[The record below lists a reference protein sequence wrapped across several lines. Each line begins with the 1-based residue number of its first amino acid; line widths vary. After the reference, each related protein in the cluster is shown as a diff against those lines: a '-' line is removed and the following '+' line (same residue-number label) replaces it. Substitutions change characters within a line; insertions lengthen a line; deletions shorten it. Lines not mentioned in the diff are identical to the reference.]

1 MGKVTSVFDLVADGI
16 KAGRERSQRAR
27 DLGYDK
33 NVFHSTNQDFD
44 EIDTSKVDIG
54 FHVGTKEQANNRS
67 KNLQKEKLGLPFE
80 SDATFENKGIPLHRE
95 GSNIMPLKL
104 RTSGE
109 VLELPDIGNWDNS
122 TFVARALAENRGG
135 NVPKQL
141 QDRAFAISELIED
154 FMETDEAF
162 ELAMDINKWTA
173 SPQNR
178 GLLDELNTLIRD
190 EGFSTI
196 KYSNQYENT
205 FLSKAAP
212 RQEIVN
218 RIDSLSEE
226 LATVSDPIKRADIE
240 TRINTARQEAMDSQV
255 NDAFSYIVLD
265 PSDVRSTSAAF
276 KDGESKNILAGA
288 TSIGLGTVFT
298 AAALA
303 PQDAEAGFFSQAVK
317 AAQNLTRKT
326 GNAQGFK
333 NDLTGKGQVKPDE
346 LKAMGFDEHFGD
358 RKDITKEEVQ
368 QFIND
373 NQVQIKE
380 TVLGDAPTLS
390 DAQLAEW
397 ANQNFHKGYEDF
409 IAAQTPRERK
419 KALAHIEDI
428 YKQEAVADSKFGD
441 YTLEGGDN
449 YRELLMSLPNQK
461 SDQALRL
468 AQKRYDLR
476 REDQEMAIA
485 INKIQKDQDSSE
497 NPFLNAEEAK
507 QRIDVLNGH
516 RSKIGREIKDIDVQ
530 IAENG
535 YVPDQFVNT
544 GHFDEPNILAHLRMK
559 DRVDAD
565 GNKTLLIEEA
575 QSDWHQKGADVGY
588 KSKDGSV
595 SKPLQDEM
603 DRIEQE
609 MGRIYEA
616 SRTSDD
622 PDVWMPLNEQFDNL
636 NSELNRLKYKA
647 GGGVPDAPFKT
658 DDKSS
663 WYNLAMKRGLI
674 EAAEGDYDKLAI
686 TTGRQQAERYD
697 LSKQINEVRLG
708 GNEQDGFT
716 VSAFDKDN
724 YPVIV
729 ESIDTLDELPNLIGK
744 DAAKSLVDQP
754 LSKGSG
760 LNSVDERRFKYL
772 MAENEAGRA
781 FGSQIEELNILRR
794 EMELAEKPEFRV
806 LSGQDLSV
814 GGDGMKEFY
823 DRKLPNTLNKL
834 VKQDGVKVG
843 QSELDTGVTTSN
855 RMSMSQEDRISMDL
869 LEGRERAGDL
879 TITGEEELRRLREK
893 RGDYKRVTDTVHSI
907 DITPEMRER
916 VKKGLPLFTTAV
928 GVPILNNMFAPKVQA
943 AEYNEAPVIE
953 EQSFGDMVNEYG
965 QINRNLKALD
975 DQRFA
980 RAVAEREA
988 RRGMSR
994 RERRDNP
1001 PSEALRELA
1010 MQDMK
1015 PSLGSVAQGIV
1026 EGNAQGLDYF
1036 HPLNLGRM
1044 ILNPANEGL
1053 GRFIAPSIVSTYEN
1067 AVSPVAKPVLF
1078 DERDPKADEK
1088 SRSGKNFGN
1097 FFSLF

>member
-1 MGKVTSVFDLVADGI
+1 MLVAPMLMMGRNARKAI
-16 KAGRERSQRAR
+16 KASESSRRMERAR
-27 DLGYDK
+27 DLGYNKD
-33 NVFHSTNQDFD
+33 VFHSTNQDFD

-218 RIDSLSEE
+218 RIDNLSEE

-368 QFIND
+368 QFINE

-380 TVLGDAPTLS
+380 TLLS
-390 DAQLAEW
+390 NAE
-397 ANQNFHKGYEDF
+397 GYRRG
-409 IAAQTPRERK
+409 T
-419 KALAHIEDI
+419 
-428 YKQEAVADSKFGD
+428 KFGK

-449 YRELLMSLPNQK
+449 YRELLLQDNSSAGLLDELNSLNNQMGEIK
-461 SDQALRL
+461 TPLLRNVTSDDALK
-468 AQKRYDLR
+468 KRYSDATIFGDMEIDEFVANEIPEYAALLSR
-476 REDQEMAIA
+476 RDELVR
-485 INKIQKDQDSSE
+485 QKDNLPEPFINSS
-497 NPFLNAEEAK
+497 
-507 QRIDVLNGH
+507 
-516 RSKIGREIKDIDVQ
+516 
-530 IAENG
+530 
-535 YVPDQFVNT
+535 
-544 GHFDEPNILAHLRMK
+544 HFDEPNILAHLRMK

-575 QSDWHQKGADVGY
+575 QSDWHQKGNDVGY
-588 KSKDGSV
+588 NISQKQIDKLREKRDLLATKRKELDLEDADYLTNNPNEHRS
-595 SKPLQDEM
+595 PDEFM
-603 DRIEQE
+603 DR
-609 MGRIYEA
+609 
-616 SRTSDD
+616 SSD
-622 PDVWMPLNEQFDNL
+622 N
-636 NSELNRLKYKA
+636 YKA
-647 GGGVPDAPFKT
+647 LLNAQFNLDTALDIEKVPDAPFKT

-697 LSKQINEVRLG
+697 LSKTIGSLKYQEDMVEGRPVNIL
-708 GNEQDGFT
+708 T
-716 VSAFDKDN
+716 AYDKQGMRVFN
-724 YPVIV
+724 RR
-729 ESIDTLDELPNLIGK
+729 IDDPEKELPSIIGK
-744 DAAKSLVDQP
+744 DETKSLLEVEPYTPPQETR
-754 LSKGSG
+754 SIRS
-760 LNSVDERRFKYL
+760 
-772 MAENEAGRA
+772 
-781 FGSQIEELNILRR
+781 LR
-794 EMELAEKPEFRV
+794 
-806 LSGQDLSV
+806 GQELSV
-814 GGDGMKEFY
+814 GGEGMKEFY

-843 QSELDTGVTTSN
+843 QSG
-855 RMSMSQEDRISMDL
+855 L
-869 LEGRERAGDL
+869 LKGDNVEIHQVIDDIDEKIDWL
-879 TITGEEELRRLREK
+879 NVKNQVENYGSENPAVLAKYDAFVSKYKPKTIT
-893 RGDYKRVTDTVHSI
+893 TDTVHSI
-907 DITPEMRER
+907 DITPEMRDR
-916 VKKGLPLFTTAV
+916 VKKGLPLFAQGGLAV
-928 GVPILNNMFAPKVQA
+928 GGGALFAPKDLQA
-943 AEYNEAPVIE
+943 AEMPNYTSLYDSSVSVGNTMDKELAQQKANMTPKELSDYNLNNILAEDAHLRKMGFASYGKVSPELAAYRRGSIIPSIE
-953 EQSFGDMVNEYG
+953 EIGK
-965 QINRNLKALD
+965 QIKLNAAGYLD
-975 DQRFA
+975 A
-980 RAVAEREA
+980 I
-988 RRGMSR
+988 S
-994 RERRDNP
+994 
-1001 PSEALRELA
+1001 S
-1010 MQDMK
+1010 
-1015 PSLGSVAQGIV
+1015 
-1026 EGNAQGLDYF
+1026 GNMNYTGLPDYEFSKAQGLID
-1036 HPLNLGRM
+1036 NLPKYREPTIRKAVEPM
-1044 ILNPANEGL
+1044 LKERIDPRDKRLL
-1053 GRFIAPSIVSTYEN
+1053 KDTKFIADMI
-1067 AVSPVAKPVLF
+1067 F
-1078 DERDPKADEK
+1078 
-1088 SRSGKNFGN
+1088 
-1097 FFSLF
+1097 